1 VQKEHQYGDMGVILR
16 TYRAVFESVTRILPG
31 AAPAFLFRPGL
42 GLSPLSIT
50 VSLLLSATDGPA
62 LAKFDWGS
70 GVLLT
75 CVLFVIRVRL
85 EVDTV
90 LKTDNSSR
98 AVEPEAAA
106 VVDVLSEVETISLG
120 GAMPFVIGV

>member
-1 VQKEHQYGDMGVILR
+1 MLI
-16 TYRAVFESVTRILPG
+16 P
-31 AAPAFLFRPGL
+31 LFRKML
-42 GLSPLSIT
+42 AIA
-50 VSLLLSATDGPA
+50 VAT
-62 LAKFDWGS
+62 LDWGS
-70 GVLLT
+70 GVLLM
-75 CVLFVIRVRL
+75 CVPFVIRVRF

-120 GAMPFVIGV
+120 GAVPFVIGV